1 MKIKASE
8 LVESIKRLIKEG
20 NVRRIIIKKES
31 GEVLFEIP
39 LTAGVAVSSALVLFA
54 PVFAAVGAMAAL
66 VKNVHIEVVRSDQED
81 QSQQE

>member
-1 MKIKASE
+1 M
-8 LVESIKRLIKEG
+8 
-20 NVRRIIIKKES
+20 
-31 GEVLFEIP
+31 LFEIP